1 MSLQHAHYAG
11 PLRAVVLDWAGT
23 TVDFGCMAPV
33 ATFVQAFEDSGVP
46 ITVEEAR
53 APMGM
58 PKWQHIQAIT
68 RADARP
74 EEMGGGQR
82 EASRRR

>member
-1 MSLQHAHYAG
+1 M
-11 PLRAVVLDWAGT
+11 VLDWAGT

-33 ATFVQAFEDSGVP
+33 ATFMQAFAETGVP
-46 ITVEEAR
+46 ITVAEAR

-68 RADARP
+68 R
-74 EEMGGGQR
+74 M
-82 EASRRR
+82 RR